1 MRFNTQ
7 DQEALRI
14 LGFTVATTRDG
25 EVAFLEGEMR
35 ISIIR
40 GAGRLSMAI
49 TLPGGGEIAAI
60 IPPQYCSKRPSLISG
75 HCRPRTA
82 PAPAQ
87 PSATLPQGAAPA
99 PASAAAQRWASSNC
113 KSPVL
118 RSPMGAWTL
127 PRRARSSSAAASGA
141 ARDNGASAARRATWR
156 RRWSGWKSASRDM
169 AASRTC
175 GAHIPAEA
183 ASVFCEHAH
192 G

>member
-60 IPPQYCSKRPSLISG
+60 IPP
-75 HCRPRTA
+75 A
-82 PAPAQ
+82 
-87 PSATLPQGAAPA
+87 
-99 PASAAAQRWASSNC
+99 
-113 KSPVL
+113 VL
-118 RSPMGAWTL
+118 L
-127 PRRARSSSAAASGA
+127 
-141 ARDNGASAARRATWR
+141 
-156 RRWSGWKSASRDM
+156 
-169 AASRTC
+169 
-175 GAHIPAEA
+175 EA
-183 ASVFCEHAH
+183 AEPD
-192 G
+192 